1 MKIVEVNTKEFKK
14 IPGYTTE
21 ISPGRWRGMIDTL
34 LYELDELEG
43 VSVERQAWLREK
55 GIKMPTLVIELLAQV
70 GNVERRFQY
79 QLEPVLI
86 RKKTRVGGKYG
97 RIKFVDEERASWKL
111 FHDLMKLKFTA
122 ARLGVVE
129 VHHEFMSYIAKRLP
143 DDSVGTFGEFMDV
156 AIQRPEGLEGL
167 QLEHIPEV
175 KVVEA
180 EVLERGG

>member
-1 MKIVEVNTKEFKK
+1 MKIVEVNTAEFKK

-21 ISPGRWRGMIDTL
+21 ITPGRWRGMIDTL

-55 GIKMPTLVIELLAQV
+55 GITMPTLVIEILAQV

-79 QLEPVLI
+79 QIEPVLI
-86 RKKTRVGGKYG
+86 RRMKKVGGRYG
-97 RIKFVDEERASWKL
+97 KNKLVDEERASWKL

-143 DDSVGTFGEFMDV
+143 DDSVGTFADFMDV
-156 AIQRPEGLEGL
+156 VIQRPEGLEGL
-167 QLEHIPEV
+167 QLEDQREK
-175 KVVEA
+175 KVIEA
-180 EVLERGG
+180 EVVEPH

>member
-1 MKIVEVNTKEFKK
+1 MKIVEVNTKEVKK

-21 ISPGRWRGMIDTL
+21 ITPGRWRGMIDTL

-55 GIKMPTLVIELLAQV
+55 GITMPTLVIEILTQV
-70 GNVERRFQY
+70 GNVERRFQL
-79 QLEPVLI
+79 QIEPVLI
-86 RKKTRVGGKYG
+86 RRMKKVGGRYG
-97 RIKFVDEERASWKL
+97 KNKLVDEERASWKL

-143 DDSVGTFGEFMDV
+143 DDSVGTFADFMDV
-156 AIQRPEGLEGL
+156 VIQRPEGLEGL
-167 QLEHIPEV
+167 QLEDQREA
-175 KVVEA
+175 KVIEA
-180 EVLERGG
+180 EVVERGK